1 MATARAPS
9 AYRRGR
15 PGSASTS
22 PTWSS
27 TSSPTRPAITTAW
40 NPSGAA
46 PPRNSGKDK
55 EDRNSAPESASQ
67 HIDTH
72 PLRAYT
78 LEAFGAVAQPGGR
91 HAGVCD
97 RRPRAL
103 PATDS
108 SLGLGGDRADRWSP
122 LRRPRLRACPA
133 GRLQRL
139 AGGGG
144 GRGSGLAESKHK

>member
-22 PTWSS
+22 PMWSS

-78 LEAFGAVAQPGGR
+78 LGAFGAVAQPGER
-91 HAGVCD
+91 HAGSVEVTGSI
-97 RRPRAL
+97 PVGS
-103 PATDS
+103 T
-108 SLGLGGDRADRWSP
+108 LGEMHLNVE
-122 LRRPRLRACPA
+122 LRSRLNFFC
-133 GRLQRL
+133 
-139 AGGGG
+139 
-144 GRGSGLAESKHK
+144 